1 MEMPHIYMKEVH
13 KACPERSRRD
23 SIHFRDV
30 LEFTELLQDRN
41 SVVYSPDGFDN
52 DKDVIIV
59 RAPARLDL
67 MGGIADYCGS
77 NVFEATLSNS
87 LIMGSQLRNDRQFKV
102 LSIGAERYGLKP
114 SFSLSISDLY
124 DGSSIKEY
132 SDIRELFRRDKGSS
146 WAGYCLGA
154 LYVLL
159 KEGKVDAFER
169 GMNIVIKSNIPLG
182 AGISSS
188 AALEIA
194 AMASASVQYKLEL
207 DPLDFAG
214 LAQIAENKV
223 VGAPCGIMDQITSA
237 IGEEGKVISILCQ
250 PGEILEWVEL
260 PENVQVI
267 GINSGVKRSTG
278 GSAYI
283 DARTAAFMGL
293 TIISDNLCPG
303 RDSLDGY
310 LCNISPEELR
320 EKYWNSLPGSISGAE
335 FLDRY
340 GDTIDPVTTVDPD
353 KIYMVRSRSEHPIYE
368 NQRVGSFIKYLKAA
382 GESRG
387 VGTSAILEE
396 LIKAGKLMYA
406 SHWSYRQKVGLGS
419 RNVDTIASKIRNIG
433 PAGGFLGAKITGGG
447 AGGTAAVLCYG
458 DFSDSLCQVLDHYRA
473 ETGIDAQVFTGSSP
487 GAFKF
492 GYLRVVIRNPL

>member
-1 MEMPHIYMKEVH
+1 MKEIY
-13 KACPERSRRD
+13 RD
-23 SIHFRDV
+23 NVHFRDV
-30 LEFTELLQDRN
+30 LEFAELLQDRN
-41 SVVYSPDGFDN
+41 SIVYSPDGFDN

-87 LIMGSQLRNDRQFKV
+87 LVMGSQLRDDGKLNV
-102 LSIGAERYGLKP
+102 LSIGAEKDGLKP
-114 SFSLSISDLY
+114 SVSLSISDLY
-124 DGSSIKEY
+124 NGGAIKEY
-132 SDIRELFRRDKGSS
+132 KDIKRLFRRDTASS

-154 LYVLL
+154 FYVLL

-194 AMASASVQYKLEL
+194 AMTSASVQYKLEL
-207 DPLDFAG
+207 DALDLAR
-214 LAQIAENKV
+214 LAQTAENRV

-260 PENVQVI
+260 PENVQII
-267 GINSGVKRSTG
+267 GINSRVKRSTG

-293 TIISDNLCPG
+293 TIISDNLYPD

-320 EKYWNSLPGSISGAE
+320 KKYWNSVPGSISGTE

-353 KIYMVRSRSEHPIYE
+353 KIYMVRSRSEHPVYE
-368 NQRVGSFIKYLKAA
+368 NQRVRNFIKCLKAA

-387 VGTSAILEE
+387 VGTSAVPEE

-419 RNVDTIASKIRNIG
+419 RNVDIIVNKIRSIG

-458 DFSDSLCQVLDHYRA
+458 DFSDSLCQVLDHYRSK
-473 ETGIDAQVFTGSSP
+473 TGIDAQVFTGSSP

-492 GYLRVVIRNPL
+492 GYLRAVISNR